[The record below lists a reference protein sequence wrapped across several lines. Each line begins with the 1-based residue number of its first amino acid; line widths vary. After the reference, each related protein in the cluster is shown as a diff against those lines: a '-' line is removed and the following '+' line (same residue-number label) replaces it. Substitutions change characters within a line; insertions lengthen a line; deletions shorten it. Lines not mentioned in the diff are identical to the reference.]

1 MEIVVKRIAKKKTYT
16 IGHLYILSDKD
27 VKRTWRSGVKIGDK
41 RIFEHSFDKAKLDK
55 EHYFCDT
62 LEPTWRNLLGIEL
75 KPEEEDG
82 RYSRVSGKKA
92 RKIPGHTAIPEGSYP
107 VVISKSPRFKKWLP
121 LVQGVPDFE
130 GIRIH
135 AGNYPDDT
143 QGCILVG
150 ENKLQG
156 AVFNSRIWLHRHVI
170 HGAQSPVILYQMF
183 KLYHRGFSFPAG
195 AVSRALFPHRRRVA
209 GMVCRRE
216 GKIMHPVVY
225 HNNVTIV

>member
-1 MEIVVKRIAKKKTYT
+1 MIPWS
-16 IGHLYILSDKD
+16 L
-27 VKRTWRSGVKIGDK
+27 
-41 RIFEHSFDKAKLDK
+41 
-55 EHYFCDT
+55 
-62 LEPTWRNLLGIEL
+62 TWRNLLGIEL

-92 RKIPGHTAIPEGSYP
+92 RKIQGHTAIPEGSYP

-156 AVFNSRIWLHRHVI
+156 PGL
-170 HGAQSPVILYQMF
+170 Q
-183 KLYHRGFSFPAG
+183 
-195 AVSRALFPHRRRVA
+195 FPHLAASAYQCHYRSQGTGGERLDFDH
-209 GMVCRRE
+209 C
-216 GKIMHPVVY
+216 
-225 HNNVTIV
+225 NVEC

>member
-41 RIFEHSFDKAKLDK
+41 RIFEHSFDMAKLDK

-62 LEPTWRNLLGIEL
+62 LEPTWRNLLGVEL

-156 AVFNSRIWLHRHVI
+156 ASLI
-170 HGAQSPVILYQMF
+170 
-183 KLYHRGFSFPAG
+183 PASG
-195 AVSRALFPHRRRVA
+195 CTGLSMPLPQQGNGRRAFGLPF
-209 GMVCRRE
+209 C
-216 GKIMHPVVY
+216 
-225 HNNVTIV
+225 NVEC